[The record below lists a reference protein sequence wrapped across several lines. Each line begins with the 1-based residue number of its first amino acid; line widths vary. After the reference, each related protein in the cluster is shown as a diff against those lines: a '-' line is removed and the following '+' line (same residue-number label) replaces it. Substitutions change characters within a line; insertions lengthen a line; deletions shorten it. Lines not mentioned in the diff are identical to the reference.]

1 MSKKVLKLS
10 LILFFLTFTS
20 YNFSNGNNS
29 SILFP
34 IKNISVND
42 NPMINQ
48 NLFAHKFENVRGK
61 SLLLLNKKDLK
72 YLKKEFDE
80 IKDFNVKKIYPNT
93 LKITLI
99 EKKPIA
105 VLIKEKKKFIITKEG
120 EVINFNKNFDLIKLP
135 FVFGNHKEFST
146 LFKILKN
153 LNFDTKKIAA
163 YYYFE
168 IGRWDLKLINDK
180 TIKLPAKNY
189 EISIKEYIKIQN
201 DENFANYEI
210 FDYRIKDQLILN

>member
-42 NPMINQ
+42 NPLINQ
-48 NLFAHKFENVRGK
+48 NLIAQKLENVRGK

-120 EVINFNKNFDLIKLP
+120 EVINFNENFDLIKLP

-180 TIKLPAKNY
+180 TIKLPAKNH

>member
-48 NLFAHKFENVRGK
+48 NLIAQKLENVRGK

>member
-1 MSKKVLKLS
+1 M
-10 LILFFLTFTS
+10 
-20 YNFSNGNNS
+20 
-29 SILFP
+29 
-34 IKNISVND
+34 
-42 NPMINQ
+42 
-48 NLFAHKFENVRGK
+48 
-61 SLLLLNKKDLK
+61 LLNKKDLK

-120 EVINFNKNFDLIKLP
+120 EVINFNENFDLIKLP